1 MKRHARI
8 ALRRTTATRVPTAEK
23 PWDLQERLIEEKSD
37 RRAFVFIF
45 AQPATEVDAVNKDQT
60 FLTLIRERPQSSKQ
74 LSRWDS
80 RTIHTLLFSFQ
91 SCLALVSVLTML
103 TGRARTSS

>member
-37 RRAFVFIF
+37 RHAFVFIF

-60 FLTLIRERPQSSKQ
+60 FLTLIRVYGKGRNLQSSSAGGIRG
-74 LSRWDS
+74 LYTHYCSV
-80 RTIHTLLFSFQ
+80 FSP
-91 SCLALVSVLTML
+91 AWHWLVS
-103 TGRARTSS
+103 